1 VTDQTRDPLAAFDP
15 ATVER
20 VAAAHD
26 LPADR
31 LRDRLA
37 AHQRSV
43 RALPGVDDIVYEW
56 RRSFPGDPVVER
68 RPDAYL
74 LVVAAPVW
82 AEFADALD
90 FDEATRDAVRAVHRE
105 TVAAVVEG
113 SLPDGDP
120 VVLTRP

>member
-26 LPADR
+26 LSADR
-31 LRDRLA
+31 LRDSLA

-43 RALPGVDDIVYEW
+43 RDLPGVDDIVYEW
-56 RRSFPGDPVVER
+56 RRAFPGDPVVER

-74 LVVAAPVW
+74 LVVAALVW
-82 AEFADALD
+82 GEFADALGL
-90 FDEATRDAVRAVHRE
+90 DETTREAVRAVHRE
-105 TVAAVVEG
+105 TVAAAADG
-113 SLPDGDP
+113 PLPDGDP